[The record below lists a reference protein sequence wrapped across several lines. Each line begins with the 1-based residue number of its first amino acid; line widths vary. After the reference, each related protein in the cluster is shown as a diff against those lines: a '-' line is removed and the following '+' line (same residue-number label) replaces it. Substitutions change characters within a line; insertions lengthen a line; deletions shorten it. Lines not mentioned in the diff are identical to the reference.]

1 MNDEFDISEEKSKSQ
16 LKREATALQE
26 LGEELVNLKPAHLA
40 DMPLSERLREAV
52 DTARA
57 ITKHGGRK
65 RQLQYIGKL
74 MRSEDAEPIRAA
86 LERLREGNRFAAA
99 RLHRLEQW
107 RERLIEEGDGA
118 LAELLDEGPALDR
131 QQLRQL
137 IRNAVKERA
146 TGKPAGAG
154 RALFR
159 FLRDALTE
167 D

>member
-86 LERLREGNRFAAA
+86 LERLREGDRFAAA

-107 RERLIEEGDGA
+107 RERLIEQFG
-118 LAELLDEGPALDR
+118 EGPALDR